1 MHHTCCCRGND
12 QGPLQSHRS
21 PLEASSPPCGMGTTP
36 SSRGGTWEAW
46 RGEGTCPWRA
56 QLGFK
61 PNLQGRQLCTCLPFG
76 RRGSES
82 AGPPRP
88 STQALVVS
96 LPQAVASGKLASFLI
111 HHLVFNQ
118 MTLAKSLPGA
128 WHTEGT

>member
-1 MHHTCCCRGND
+1 MTKVPRRAITLLWKPRHPPAAWAPRPAPEEGLGRLGGGKGLAHG
-12 QGPLQSHRS
+12 GPR
-21 PLEASSPPCGMGTTP
+21 
-36 SSRGGTWEAW
+36 WESNP
-46 RGEGTCPWRA
+46 RR
-56 QLGFK
+56 